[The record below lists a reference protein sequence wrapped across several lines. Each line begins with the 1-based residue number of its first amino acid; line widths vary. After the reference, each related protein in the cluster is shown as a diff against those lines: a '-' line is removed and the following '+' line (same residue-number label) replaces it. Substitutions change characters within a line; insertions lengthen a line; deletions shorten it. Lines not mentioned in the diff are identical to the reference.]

1 MLNRHFLN
9 SLCWVV
15 LAAASLLSAE
25 DAGGIPP
32 KLKDWKCP
40 DYTRR
45 YFIKVEAPG
54 EAGNAGLHGEAMF
67 ASVTLPVKIVGE
79 GTAAHPE
86 PVLLICEDGT
96 APAISVRTV
105 AGGSETEITFATG
118 PGQRRFCL
126 YTNVA
131 KVPSEVSTLNLRPN
145 PLMVHLRGMS
155 AGDGFTASAATPLT
169 LKRFQ
174 EMEEARS
181 ASLPVPR
188 TLSNADPHPELQPNI
203 DDPECPFFGI
213 QYDIFDRINAV
224 ANIINPVQ
232 YAALYEGF
240 LRCPVTGKY
249 KFAIDTPGVVHLVI
263 DGVPVL
269 AAELPDEHRDPFA
282 LNKTIDLSEGVHR
295 VVVHYAEANPAT
307 DKSSKRTDADLR
319 RFGLRLHWQPPF
331 ASGLLC
337 IPPLAF
343 VRYLPGVVIGCEA
356 APGTAIPFVDVETLG
371 HIRAAAQKGDSSAR
385 ELMLV
390 CARASALPAG
400 ARLAVSAAGMTVVFG
415 QPGQNSVCAWVP
427 AGTGVNFAIGSFDPS
442 NPTPMVSSPVNMRV
456 ATWPTLK
463 TGLKET
469 VEREV
474 MDLEAELLVKSA
486 PEFLYP
492 NETGHIHVETVLS
505 PKPVIIH
512 KTRFDAKDY
521 VGWELL
527 PPAPR
532 PMGEFNLYFENSG
545 VAGDQGTAYAATPDE
560 SGRRKLRVSF
570 PAKLDQALTGKAEL
584 TLRFVVGGVEC
595 QIEKFRLLHAHAL
608 SWPGKLV
615 LDGGELTFLPNTPNG
630 AAGTPVENERL
641 IVLVPHED
649 EASHRRLKPLD
660 SFSVNSAATEAL
672 FIGDP
677 LVEGVAPAANNAPSI
692 GLAAALAKAKPSIKW
707 KAIETAGPHRYR
719 PLLRMLVDLDA
730 YVTASPNTKLPKL
743 VVLNLGSGDV
753 SRQTPLHTFER
764 ALDTLLARLSAGGV
778 DEIVVVGAIP
788 EPWRERQCEPY
799 QDRVDNVVKHHHVKG
814 IDLFHTWTVDANWMK
829 RFSTDGENSDIAGPV
844 PNAAAIDE
852 IVQLILSRL

>member
-1 MLNRHFLN
+1 MLKHTSLTS
-9 SLCWVV
+9 SLCGWVV
-15 LAAASLLSAE
+15 LAAVSLACAAGCTE
-25 DAGGIPP
+25 DAAGIPP

-54 EAGNAGLHGEAMF
+54 EAGNAGLHADSMF

-79 GTAAHPE
+79 GAAARPE
-86 PVLLICEDGT
+86 PVLLVCEDGT
-96 APAISVRTV
+96 TPAISVRTV
-105 AGGSETEITFATG
+105 AGGSETEIIFATG

-131 KVPSEVSTLNLRPN
+131 KVPGEASTLTLRPI

-155 AGDGFTASAATPLT
+155 AGEAFAATAANPLT

-174 EMEEARS
+174 AMEDAHA
-181 ASLPVPR
+181 ASLPAPR
-188 TLSNADPHPELQPNI
+188 TLQNADPHPEIQPNI
-203 DDPECPFFGI
+203 DDAECPFFGI

-224 ANIINPVQ
+224 ANIINPIQ

-240 LRCPVTGKY
+240 LRCPVAGKY
-249 KFAIDTPGVVHLVI
+249 KFAIDTPGVAHLVI

-307 DKSSKRTDADLR
+307 DKSAKRTDADLQ
-319 RFGLRLHWQPPF
+319 RFGIRLHWQPPF

-337 IPPLAF
+337 IPPLSF
-343 VRYLPGVVIGCEA
+343 VRFLPGVVTGCEA
-356 APGTAIPFVDVETLG
+356 APGTAVPFVDVETLG
-371 HIRAAAQKGDSSAR
+371 HIRAAAQKGDGAAREFVLVSAR
-385 ELMLV
+385 
-390 CARASALPAG
+390 ALAIPKSECMI
-400 ARLAVSAAGMTVVFG
+400 VSATGMTAVVS

-427 AGTGVNFAIGSFDPS
+427 AGTPVEFSFDSGPS
-442 NPTPMVSSPVNMRV
+442 SKPASGWKRV
-456 ATWPTLK
+456 VTWPTLK
-463 TGLKET
+463 TGVKEF

-474 MDLEAELLVKSA
+474 MDLEGELLVKSA

-512 KTRFDAKDY
+512 KTHYDAKDY

-532 PMGEFNLYFENSG
+532 PMGEFNLYFENI
-545 VAGDQGTAYAATPDE
+545 GTPVEAYAATPDE

-570 PAKLDQALTGKAEL
+570 PAKLDQALTGNAEL
-584 TLRFVVGGVEC
+584 VLRFVVGGVEC
-595 QIEKFRLLHAHAL
+595 QNEKFRLLHAHAP

-615 LDGGELTFLPNTPNG
+615 LEGGELTFLPNATNG
-630 AAGTPVENERL
+630 AATTPVESERL
-641 IVLVPHED
+641 VVLVPHED

-660 SFSVNSAATEAL
+660 AFSVSAAATEGL

-677 LVEGVAPAANNAPSI
+677 LVEGVAQAAGNVPSI

-719 PLLRMLVDLDA
+719 PVLRMLVDLDA
-730 YVTASPNTKLPKL
+730 FVASSPNKALPKL

-764 ALDTLLARLSAGGV
+764 ALDTLLARLTAGGV
-778 DEIVVVGAIP
+778 ERVVVVGAIP

-799 QDRVDNVVKHHHVKG
+799 QDRVDNVVKHHHVNG
-814 IDLFHTWTVDANWMK
+814 IDLFHAWTGDVDWMK
-829 RFSTDGENSDIAGPV
+829 RFSTDDGNSDIAGPV